1 MIQRS
6 ALTIKGLTHMPTG
19 ARVAALTTS
28 LPETPAGERNWDYRY
43 TWIRDSTIL
52 LPAPRLGGR
61 RGCMRR
67 RSTPERQT
75 PRELPAAF
83 SHLALVEAA
92 ARLMV
97 AEG

>member
-6 ALTIKGLTHMPTG
+6 ALTIKGLTYMPTG

-52 LPAPRLGGR
+52 LPPGA
-61 RGCMRR
+61 
-67 RSTPERQT
+67 STHSPQ
-75 PRELPAAF
+75 
-83 SHLALVEAA
+83 A
-92 ARLMV
+92 ARLPRLVVRSGRAFGPCLRVTAFMDG
-97 AEG
+97 A